1 MNRRQFLTSSIC
13 GAATVAATASGAS
26 ILTSCAG
33 AEEKNT
39 TELRISFQEGTAPGK
54 NLGEKLDY
62 MESMGIV
69 GFEPWGGNL
78 ASRVEEIQQALSGR
92 NIKVSAIC
100 AGFRGF
106 ILAEE
111 ESVKAEFD
119 STMRDII
126 AAAGE
131 LGSTGVIMVPAFNHQ
146 NPCKPHTRETR
157 EYLCEQ
163 MHELGEFALKHNTT
177 VILEPLNR
185 GEAHYLRQ
193 VADAAAICR
202 DSKSAGV
209 KCMGDFWHMQE
220 ETSDYAALM
229 AAGKDYLQHVHIA
242 SRGRRIM
249 PGEDGELDNYVEGF
263 RALKQLEYPH
273 YVSFEC
279 GTKGE
284 REQTVKAAVELI
296 RAQWKLA

>member
-1 MNRRQFLTSSIC
+1 
-13 GAATVAATASGAS
+13 
-26 ILTSCAG
+26 
-33 AEEKNT
+33 
-39 TELRISFQEGTAPGK
+39 GK